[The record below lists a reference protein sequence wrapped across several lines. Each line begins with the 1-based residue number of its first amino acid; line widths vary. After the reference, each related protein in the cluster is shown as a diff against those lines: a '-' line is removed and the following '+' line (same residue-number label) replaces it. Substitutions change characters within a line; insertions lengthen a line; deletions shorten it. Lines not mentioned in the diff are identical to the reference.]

1 MHGVPW
7 AALTAVDMVSGHIR
21 WEVPLGSIEKLA
33 HLPFSWELGTPGA
46 GGPLVTAGGL
56 VFIGYTLDDQFRAFD
71 LNTGKTLWK
80 TDLPAAGMATPM
92 SYAIGGEQYVVMP
105 AGGHSMY
112 GSSKGDSVVAY
123 KLRR

>member
-1 MHGVPW
+1 
-7 AALTAVDMVSGHIR
+7 LTAVDLSTGQIR

-56 VFIGYTLDDQFRAFD
+56 VFIGYALDDKFRAFD
-71 LNTGKTLWK
+71 LLTGATLWK
-80 TDLPAAGMATPM
+80 AELPTAGMATPM
-92 SYAIGGEQYVVMP
+92 TYEANGEQYVVLT

-112 GSSKGDSVVAY
+112 GTAKGDSVLAY
-123 KLRR
+123 KLKR